1 MKPFFRKVLVGIL
14 DQKVDICSIFQ
25 ELVAV
30 ASALPSNAIKVN
42 VPCSSKYA
50 THAAAAALAGPD
62 RVKIDSPELTRYEQT
77 YFEIESEMT
86 SNLANSRK
94 VMQVKV
100 YIMTH
105 YDERVIAHMEK
116 HDFPIRNALMRIM
129 ALKTESD
136 LARPTFRKEL
146 AEEFRL
152 EINSILEGLE
162 DFGGVEKVG
171 FTAFVVQ

>member
-1 MKPFFRKVLVGIL
+1 
-14 DQKVDICSIFQ
+14 
-25 ELVAV
+25 
-30 ASALPSNAIKVN
+30 
-42 VPCSSKYA
+42 
-50 THAAAAALAGPD
+50 
-62 RVKIDSPELTRYEQT
+62 
-77 YFEIESEMT
+77 MT
-86 SNLANSRK
+86 SNLNNSRK

-116 HDFPIRNALMRIM
+116 HDMPVRSALMRIM
-129 ALKTESD
+129 ASKTEAD

-152 EINSILEGLE
+152 EVNSILERLE
-162 DFGGVEKVG
+162 DFGGVESVG